1 MYKHS
6 SLFCANFKNDKK
18 ASAPGKDGVADGATE
33 DTITLGKC

>member
-1 MYKHS
+1 MYKH
-6 SLFCANFKNDKK
+6 LFFANFKNDKK